1 MLTAEQLKPFL
12 FHEESHVRKAV
23 VEYFSDSWSRDPEIV
38 PAVLQLCERYGD
50 EANTLNLARCDHLVV
65 TAQAAD
71 QLLALLGSTP
81 SVLAVRHINRLL
93 GNAPVDW
100 LKQQEQA
107 IRACPRAEAALLQ
120 KLERRCEWSGWSGER
135 LWQELQDFSHRS
147 QDEGYTSDIDLDYGW
162 DLVEALGPHTVP
174 DAPTLCGL
182 LRSPAVS
189 GSWLETF
196 VVDLAGARGLH
207 EAVPALVEKFHI
219 DTDYLLERCMYA
231 LCRIGDPEASRLIG
245 ADYASA
251 GSTFQNFST
260 GALEGI
266 KHPQTEEVLL
276 TLLETLP
283 EAEFRTSLC
292 LCLCKLFS
300 EGGVEVVRG
309 EIAAGYESFFANLE
323 EELLPVLDVL
333 GIDLPEAA
341 DWRKEREETERRVAQ
356 QRARLE
362 EQGKRLA
369 ALQKQGIDP
378 FAAPK
383 AVPRPVPPPREADRV
398 PPRPAGFEHTQP
410 RVGRNDPC
418 PCRSGKKFKHCCGRK
433 K

>member
-1 MLTAEQLKPFL
+1 
-12 FHEESHVRKAV
+12 
-23 VEYFSDSWSRDPEIV
+23 
-38 PAVLQLCERYGD
+38 
-50 EANTLNLARCDHLVV
+50 
-65 TAQAAD
+65 
-71 QLLALLGSTP
+71 
-81 SVLAVRHINRLL
+81 
-93 GNAPVDW
+93 
-100 LKQQEQA
+100 
-107 IRACPRAEAALLQ
+107 
-120 KLERRCEWSGWSGER
+120 
-135 LWQELQDFSHRS
+135 
-147 QDEGYTSDIDLDYGW
+147 
-162 DLVEALGPHTVP
+162 
-174 DAPTLCGL
+174 
-182 LRSPAVS
+182 
-189 GSWLETF
+189 
-196 VVDLAGARGLH
+196 
-207 EAVPALVEKFHI
+207 
-219 DTDYLLERCMYA
+219 MYA

-245 ADYASA
+245 AAYASA

-276 TLLETLP
+276 TLLEALP

-300 EGGVEVVRG
+300 ERGVEVGRR

-341 DWRKEREETERRVAQ
+341 DWRKDREETERRVAQ

-362 EQGKRLA
+362 EQGKRLT

-378 FAAPK
+378 FAVPK

-398 PPRPAGFEHTQP
+398 QPRPAGFEHTQP